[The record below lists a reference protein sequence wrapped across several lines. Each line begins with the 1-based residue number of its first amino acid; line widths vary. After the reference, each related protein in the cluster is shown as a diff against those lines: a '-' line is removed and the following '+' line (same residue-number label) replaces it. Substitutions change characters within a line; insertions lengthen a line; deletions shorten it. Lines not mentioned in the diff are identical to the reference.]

1 MIIINKICT
10 YWIEMAEETKTGSRF
25 TSQISLSQLSF
36 SIWSDLAPIKT
47 LTVPVIQFLVAQVA
61 AQVTNR
67 TKTKG

>member
-1 MIIINKICT
+1 
-10 YWIEMAEETKTGSRF
+10 MAEETKTGSRF